1 MSEKI
6 YVVTLHKHEDLEDFY
21 AEMESN
27 GFRLNLKRPISRN
40 THYWMTDEQAETL
53 RQDPRVWDV
62 QLTPEELGM
71 TPEASAFVNHEAYT
85 ITGQFWK
92 NDTTAPTTIDPT
104 DLQWGHLHC
113 AGTQAQRRKNTF
125 GTSFTEK
132 VTDSVDVYHNG
143 RHVDVVICD
152 DPVSYDCG
160 DWDSTSSPG
169 TNRFVQ
175 YDWFNELNQ
184 YVGSI
189 DDDGQTLPTGNVTY
203 HTVSSNNTYH
213 GMHVTGT
220 VAGKHYGWA
229 KEANIYGL
237 QVLGTMPS
245 GQSLPAMLIFDY
257 LRAFHRYKPINPITG
272 LRNPTVCN
280 HSWGYGY
287 NGWGNV
293 QLSEINWIY
302 DSSTGT
308 QYSSGNP
315 NPSGWTLTG
324 INTDFGVG
332 SRPNG
337 RLNAVYTAL
346 EADADDAIREGVI
359 SIGAANNNNQMI
371 VERTDSRYD
380 STVNRSGSVYPLYQG
395 SAPTN
400 SEDFI
405 CVGAIN
411 NDVNFTRATY
421 TNYGPRIDVFAPG
434 TSIVSVFNSGGIA
447 DTKYGGTNYY
457 YPISGTSM
465 ASPQV
470 AGIIAL
476 HASGKVRFGQEDA
489 RQYLKDTGFSDMT
502 FNIGGT
508 SSATFA
514 FTVPSGDNT
523 DYILSGADRV
533 NNWTNQP
540 DPALFIIE
548 GDTITFDVQNLP
560 THPFEI
566 RTSLGGQAVPGVV
579 NNGTTNG
586 VVSWDTSGVTPGTY
600 YYQCTVHGSMWGAIE
615 VQESNQGSQADITC
629 QQGSPNLTAAS
640 ALGQKSNGGYVLEK
654 VGSRSSG
661 QTFPRTRVI
670 HQA

>member
-6 YVVTLHKHEDLEDFY
+6 YVVTLHKYEDLEDFY

-62 QLTPEELGM
+62 QLTPEEMGM
-71 TPEASAFVNHEAYT
+71 TPEASAFVNHEAYS

-92 NDTTAPTTIDPT
+92 NDTTTPTTIDPT

-113 AGTQAQRRKNTF
+113 AGSQAQRRKTTF
-125 GTSFTEK
+125 GTGATEK
-132 VTDSVDVYHNG
+132 VTDTVDVYHNG

-160 DWDSTSSPG
+160 DWESTSSPG

-184 YVGSI
+184 YVSSI
-189 DDDGQTLPTGNVTY
+189 DDDGQTLPTGAVTY
-203 HTVSSNNTYH
+203 HTVSSNTTYH
-213 GMHVTGT
+213 GMHVAGT

-257 LRAFHRYKPINPITG
+257 LRAFHRYKPINPVTG
-272 LRNPTVCN
+272 MRNPTVCN

-287 NGWGNV
+287 NGWGTVN
-293 QLSEINWIY
+293 LADINWIY
-302 DSSTGT
+302 DSTTGT
-308 QYSSGNP
+308 QYSSSNP
-315 NPSGWTLTG
+315 NPSGWSLVG
-324 INTDFGVG
+324 INKDFGVG
-332 SRPNG
+332 PRPNS
-337 RLNAVYTAL
+337 RLNATYTAL

-359 SIGAANNNNQMI
+359 QIGAANNNNQLI
-371 VERTDSRYD
+371 VERNDARWN
-380 STVNRSGSVYPLYQG
+380 STVNKGGSVYPLYQG

-400 SEDFI
+400 SPDFI

-411 NDVNFTRATY
+411 NDVDFTRATY

-434 TSIVSVFNSGGIA
+434 TSIVSVFNSSGLA

-470 AGIIAL
+470 CGLIAL
-476 HASGKVRFGQEDA
+476 QASGKVRFGQEDA

-502 FNIGGT
+502 FDVGGDLPVTYNID
-508 SSATFA
+508 
-514 FTVPSGDNT
+514 VPSGNNSDYFFTGSDEVNT
-523 DYILSGADRV
+523 F
-533 NNWTNQP
+533 TNTP
-540 DPALFIIE
+540 DPAVQITE
-548 GDTITFDVQNLP
+548 GDTINFNIQNLP

-566 RTSLGGQAVPGVV
+566 RTTLGGQPVAGVV

-586 VVSWDTSGVTPGTY
+586 VVSWTPSVGDAGTY
-600 YYQCTVHGSMWGAIE
+600 YYQCTVHGGMNGPIVVIAS
-615 VQESNQGSQADITC
+615 SQGTQADITC
-629 QQGSPNLTAAS
+629 QQGSPNLTAA
-640 ALGQKSNGGYVLEK
+640 AAVGQKSTGGYILEK

-661 QTFPRTRVI
+661 QTFPRSRVL